1 MAQNPLEILVDDYL
15 AHCLSEGRKRNTVE
29 NAYGY
34 PLRHVFLAWC
44 GREGVT
50 QPAELTRRTVERYQA
65 ELLTRGGVR
74 GPLSPATVHAYV
86 RVVNQM
92 LAWAR
97 DPDSGVEA
105 EVPDGKVR
113 LPKLPRPVKDILSRD
128 EIERMEDTVRPER
141 DKLIIRV
148 FGDTGMRVGELVRLR
163 VDDLV
168 TRHRKNFLHVRGKG
182 DLDRLVPVIEPAL
195 WRRLQRFVRGRPASA
210 ASDRLFLGLKRRAGH
225 DELLPLTE
233 SGVQQM
239 VRLAAREAGIKK
251 RVHPHLFRYSAATW
265 MRTKGIDP
273 LTIARVMGWTSL
285 RMLQRIYDQAS
296 PLDDFDA
303 MAGALRADEE

>member
-1 MAQNPLEILVDDYL
+1 MCATEGIEQPL
-15 AHCLSEGRKRNTVE
+15 
-29 NAYGY
+29 
-34 PLRHVFLAWC
+34 
-44 GREGVT
+44 
-50 QPAELTRRTVERYQA
+50 QLTRRTIERYQG
-65 ELLTRGGVR
+65 ELLTNGGVR
-74 GPLSPATVHAYV
+74 GPLSLSTVHSYV

-92 LAWAR
+92 LVWAR
-97 DPDSGVEA
+97 DPDSGVEDD
-105 EVPDGKVR
+105 VPDGKVR
-113 LPKLPRPVKDILSRD
+113 LPKLGRPVKDILSR
-128 EIERMEDTVRPER
+128 EEVEHIEDTARTER

-163 VDDLV
+163 TDDLV
-168 TRHRKNFLHVRGKG
+168 VRQRKNFLHVRGKG
-182 DLDRLVPVIEPAL
+182 DLDRLVPLIEPSV
-195 WRRLQRFVRGRPASA
+195 WRRLQRFVRGRPAGV
-210 ASDRLFLGLKRRAGH
+210 ASDRMFLGLKRRAGH

-265 MRTKGIDP
+265 MRTKGLDP

-296 PLDDFDA
+296 PADDFDA
-303 MAGALRADEE
+303 MASRLRTEDA

>member
-1 MAQNPLEILVDDYL
+1 MSENRLEVLIDDYL
-15 AHCLSEGRKRNTVE
+15 AHCLSEGRRRNTVE

-34 PLRHVFLAWC
+34 PLRHVFLPWC
-44 GREGVT
+44 TRSGID
-50 QPAELTRRTVERYQA
+50 QPSHLTRRAMERYQG
-65 ELLTRGGVR
+65 ELLTNGGAR
-74 GPLSPATVHAYV
+74 GPLSPATAHSYV

-92 LAWAR
+92 LVWAR
-97 DPDSGVEA
+97 DPESGVED

-113 LPKLPRPVKDILSRD
+113 LPKLGRPVKDILSRE
-128 EIERMEDTVRPER
+128 EIERLEDTARTER

-148 FGDTGMRVGELVRLR
+148 FGDTGMRVGELIRLR
-163 VDDLV
+163 IDDQV
-168 TRHRKNFLHVRGKG
+168 TRQRKNFLHVRGKG
-182 DLDRLVPVIEPAL
+182 DLDRLVPIVEPTV
-195 WRRLQRFVRGRPASA
+195 WRRLQRFVRGRPHEVT
-210 ASDRLFLGLKRRAGH
+210 SDHLFLGLKRRAGH
-225 DELLPLTE
+225 DELSPLTE

-265 MRTKGIDP
+265 MRTKGLDP

-296 PLDDFDA
+296 PTDDFNE
-303 MAGALRADEE
+303 MLSLLRNEG

>member
-1 MAQNPLEILVDDYL
+1 MSENQLEVLIGDYL

-34 PLRHVFLAWC
+34 PLRHVFLPWC
-44 GREGVT
+44 AREGIEE
-50 QPAELTRRTVERYQA
+50 PAQLTRRAMERYQGQ
-65 ELLTRGGVR
+65 LLTNGGTRGQ
-74 GPLSPATVHAYV
+74 LSPATVHSYV

-97 DPDSGVEA
+97 DPESGVDG
-105 EVPDGKVR
+105 EVPDGRVR
-113 LPKLPRPVKDILSRD
+113 LPKLGRPVRNILSRD
-128 EIERMEDTVRPER
+128 EIERLEDVATTER

-163 VDDLV
+163 TEDMV
-168 TRHRKNFLHVRGKG
+168 TRDRKNFLHVRGKG
-182 DLDRLVPVIEPAL
+182 DLDRLVPVIEPAV
-195 WRRLQRFVRGRPASA
+195 WRRLQRFVRGRMAGA
-210 ASDRLFLGLKRRAGH
+210 TSDRLFLGLKRRAGQE
-225 DELLPLTE
+225 ELMPLTE

-239 VRLAAREAGIKK
+239 IRQTARDAGISK

-265 MRTKGIDP
+265 MRTKRVDP

-296 PLDDFDA
+296 PTDDFEA
-303 MAGALRADEE
+303 MAGLLRSEDD